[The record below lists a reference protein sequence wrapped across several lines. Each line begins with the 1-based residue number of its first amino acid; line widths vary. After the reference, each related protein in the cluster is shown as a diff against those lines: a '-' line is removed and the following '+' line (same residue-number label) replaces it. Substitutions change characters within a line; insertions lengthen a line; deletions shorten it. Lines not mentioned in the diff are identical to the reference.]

1 MNLKERIK
9 QLTEEFYPEIIEIRR
24 HIHQNPE
31 LSFQE
36 HATSAYICSKLK
48 EWNIEYKNNIVETGI
63 VAFIYGKNA
72 NKKLIA
78 LRADMDA
85 LPVNEENEVSYK
97 SKNNGVMHACGHD
110 VHTSSLLGTVR
121 VLKELKD
128 ELEGTVMF
136 IFQPGEEKLP
146 GGAKLMLEEG
156 IFNTRKPDMVIAQH
170 VLPNLDAG
178 FVGFKP
184 GMYMASCDELFI
196 TVKGK
201 GGHGAM
207 PHQINDTVLASAH
220 LIVALQQVVS
230 RFAEASVPSVLSIGK
245 VIANGATNVIPGEV
259 YMEGTFRTMNENW
272 RQSAHQK
279 MKTLAKGLMEGM
291 GCECD
296 FRIEKGYP
304 VLINDEKT
312 TLAAK
317 DFAGELLGKEKVIDL
332 ETRMT
337 AEDFAY
343 FTQLYPCTFYRLGVN
358 KKGET
363 SSPLHSSKFNIDED
377 ALKTGVGLMA
387 WLSLSFLNAKNGN

>member
-1 MNLKERIK
+1 MELKDKVYE
-9 QLTEEFYPEIIEIRR
+9 LTEKFFPETIEIRR

-31 LSFQE
+31 LSFE
-36 HATSAYICSKLK
+36 EYSTSAFICSKLK
-48 EWNIEYKNNIVETGI
+48 EWGIEYKNNFVKTGI
-63 VAFIYGKNA
+63 VAYIRGKNPD
-72 NKKLIA
+72 KKLIA

-85 LPVNEENEVSYK
+85 LPIKEDNELPYK
-97 SKNNGVMHACGHD
+97 SKNDGVMHACGHD
-110 VHTSSLLGTVR
+110 VHMSSLLGSAKI
-121 VLKELKD
+121 LKEL
-128 ELEGTVMF
+128 ENEIEGTIML

-156 IFNTRKPDMVIAQH
+156 IFKDKTPDMVIAQH

-207 PHQINDTVLASAH
+207 PHQVNDTVLASAQ

-245 VIANGATNVIPGEV
+245 VIANGATNVIPNEV
-259 YMEGTFRTMNENW
+259 YMEGTFRTMNETW
-272 RQSAHQK
+272 RHQAHEK
-279 MKTLAKGLMEGM
+279 MRTLAKGLMEGM

-304 VLINDEKT
+304 VLANDENI
-312 TLAAK
+312 TLAAQN
-317 DFAGELLGKEKVIDL
+317 FATQFLGKEKVIDL
-332 ETRMT
+332 GIRMT

-363 SSPLHSSKFNIDED
+363 SAPLHSSRFDIDEQ
-377 ALKTGVGLMA
+377 ALKTGIGLMA
-387 WLSLSFLNAKNGN
+387 WLALNFLNNK

>member
-1 MNLKERIK
+1 MDLKERI
-9 QLTEEFYPEIIEIRR
+9 LTLAEQFYPEIIEVRR
-24 HIHQNPE
+24 HIHQHPE

-36 HATSAYICSKLK
+36 FETSAYVCSKLK
-48 EWNIEYKNNIVETGI
+48 EWNIEFQNNIVSTGI
-63 VAFIYGKNA
+63 VGIIKGTNPEKR
-72 NKKLIA
+72 LLA

-85 LPVNEENEVSYK
+85 LPVKEENEVPYK
-97 SKNNGVMHACGHD
+97 SKNEGVMHACGHD
-110 VHTSSLLGTVR
+110 VHSASLLGAAKI
-121 VLKELKD
+121 LKTLEQ
-128 ELEGTVMF
+128 ELEGTIML

-146 GGAKLMLEEG
+146 GGAKLMLDEG
-156 IFNTRKPDMVIAQH
+156 IFRLRKPDLVIAQH

-178 FVGFKP
+178 YVGFKP

-207 PHQINDTVLASAH
+207 PHQLNDTVLASAH

-259 YMEGTFRTMNENW
+259 YMEGTFRTMNESW
-272 RQSAHQK
+272 RYKAHEK
-279 MKTLAKGLMEGM
+279 MTTLAKGLMEGM

-304 VLINDEKT
+304 VLVNDEKVT
-312 TLAAK
+312 AEAS
-317 DFAGELLGKEKVIDL
+317 ELSKVFLGSDKVIDL
-332 ETRMT
+332 DTRMT

-358 KKGET
+358 KSGET
-363 SSPLHSSKFNIDED
+363 ASPLHSSQFDIDEQ
-377 ALKTGVGLMA
+377 ALKTGIGLMA
-387 WLSLSFLNAKNGN
+387 WLGASFLKK